1 MVEVRRLRSGEPR
14 EVAGYRLL
22 GVLGDGGQGSVYL
35 GEDADGGQAAVKVLH
50 ARLVTDRRAVRR
62 FLAEAQ
68 TAEKVAGHGTA
79 RVMEAG
85 VLDDRPYLVSEF
97 VDGPSLQQY
106 VAGNGP
112 LRGADLL
119 ALAVAT
125 ATSLAAIHEAE
136 IVHRDFKPN
145 NVLMGPDGP
154 RVIDF
159 GVARTPDSATTATSS
174 VVGTP
179 GYMAPEQ
186 ISGEPVTPASDMFA
200 WASTMAYA
208 ATGVSLFGGDSIP
221 AVMHRIL
228 NADPDL
234 TGVEEPLRSVL
245 SSCLAKVPAHRPGAA
260 EVLTSLAKRTQETRP
275 AARRVKRRRRRL
287 AVAGMAVLIL
297 GGGAIGLLTRGNT
310 GQGGN
315 PAEASEMNAGNGPMV
330 FGNDSDTISKIAIGT
345 GDDMGDMKD
354 MGNVGIVAV
363 ANETKGRIQLWLP
376 DMQDLLDQVP
386 IGTKKVTSLAFT
398 KVGKQ
403 SVVVWAGVEGVVRTW
418 TPSKGKQVVATQ
430 VCKGHVTLSVVPVK
444 QRPAAYLMCSEG
456 FMRVWDLATKANHG
470 GVRRMPEVTDATW
483 AGTGTDVFAVLS
495 KGVVQQID
503 PWGGA
508 KKTMTVQAARASG
521 VEVAAGLVAVRV
533 NGVGVRMYDQK
544 TNRLRCTVKVPSK
557 SALADDFA
565 LTKNALVTGING
577 VTVWNPRTCKRL
589 YTMSDI
595 SGGPVTALT
604 VGQLDGV
611 QSLVVAKPKE
621 ELAVWE
627 LRGP

>member
-35 GEDADGGQAAVKVLH
+35 GEDADGGQVAVKVLH

-106 VAGNGP
+106 VADNGP
-112 LRGADLL
+112 LRGGDLL

-186 ISGEPVTPASDMFA
+186 ISGESVTPASDMFA

-228 NADPDL
+228 NANPDL

-245 SSCLAKVPAHRPGAA
+245 TACLAKVPAHRPGAA
-260 EVLTSLAKRTQETRP
+260 EVLKSLAKRTQETRP

-287 AVAGMAVLIL
+287 AVAGVAVLIL
-297 GGGAIGLLTRGNT
+297 GGGAIGLLTRGNA

-315 PAEASEMNAGNGPMV
+315 MAGPAEMNAGNGPV
-330 FGNDSDTISKIAIGT
+330 TFGNDSDTISKLAIGST
-345 GDDMGDMKD
+345 GE
-354 MGNVGIVAV
+354 VGGVVAV

-376 DMQDLLDQVP
+376 DMADLLDQVP

-398 KVGKQ
+398 KVGNQ
-403 SVVVWAGVEGVVRTW
+403 AVIVWAGADGVVRTW
-418 TPSKGKQVVATQ
+418 MPAKGKQVVATTG
-430 VCKGHVTLSVVPVK
+430 CKGHATVSVVPVK
-444 QRPAAYLMCSEG
+444 QRPAAYVMCAEG
-456 FMRVWDLATKANHG
+456 SMRVWDLATKENYG
-470 GVRRMPEVTDATW
+470 GVRRMPEVTDVTW
-483 AGTGTDVFAVLS
+483 AGAGTDVFAVLS

-503 PWGGA
+503 PWDGGA
-508 KKTMTVQAARASG
+508 KPATTVPATQASG
-521 VEVAAGLVAVRV
+521 VEAADGLVAVRV
-533 NGVGVRMYDQK
+533 NGVGVRMYEQK

-565 LTKNALVTGING
+565 LTKNALVTGMNG

-589 YTMSDI
+589 YAMEDI
-595 SGGPVTALT
+595 TDGPVTALA
-604 VGQLDGV
+604 VGQMNGV
-611 QSLVVAKPKE
+611 RSLVVAKPKE